1 MKKPFLK
8 QLHSF
13 DWIIIVSALLL
24 VALGLLSLYSSSLA
38 RDNFLNFQKQ
48 LIFLAMGVF
57 LMFLMASLDYRI
69 LRNDP
74 YLILILYAVCILG
87 LIGLFFFGSEI
98 RDVRRWYQLGPF
110 SIGPI
115 EFTKLVLIILLA
127 KYFSMRH
134 VEMYRLGHILLSGF
148 YVLVPSLL
156 VFRQPDMGSALILVF
171 VWLAILLMSGIKL
184 KAFLLLVL
192 CGVLM
197 FALAWPFLLRDYQKE
212 RILTFI
218 YPEQADPLK
227 EGWSQDQAVIAIGSA
242 GFWGKGFAQGS
253 QTQAGF
259 LSEPQTDFI
268 FSAIA
273 EEFGFLGVAVLL
285 FLFAVL
291 IWKIVKTA
299 IASQSNFSRLFALGF
314 ASLIAIQIFLNVG
327 MNLGLLPVMGI
338 PLPFISYGGSGFIV
352 FFMGLGIVQSM
363 RHA

>member
-1 MKKPFLK
+1 
-8 QLHSF
+8 
-13 DWIIIVSALLL
+13 
-24 VALGLLSLYSSSLA
+24 
-38 RDNFLNFQKQ
+38 
-48 LIFLAMGVF
+48 
-57 LMFLMASLDYRI
+57 
-69 LRNDP
+69 
-74 YLILILYAVCILG
+74 
-87 LIGLFFFGSEI
+87 
-98 RDVRRWYQLGPF
+98 
-110 SIGPI
+110 
-115 EFTKLVLIILLA
+115 
-127 KYFSMRH
+127 
-134 VEMYRLGHILLSGF
+134 MYRLGHILLSGF